1 MMDHAFTPVD
11 YESEIERLLLLYP
24 NRAMQTFENES
35 LRGWFVGQLMKETGG
50 KADPKIAREVL
61 DRALTKRQQDL

>member
-24 NRAMQTFENES
+24 SRATQAFEDES
-35 LRGWFVGQLMKETGG
+35 LRDWFVGQLMKETGG
-50 KADPKIAREVL
+50 KANPKIAREVL
-61 DRALTKRQQDL
+61 DQALTKRPQEL